1 MHQYIKLILCLTAII
16 AHDAAHATKLSHK
29 EYERFSGGAL
39 HADSNE
45 LLQVRDEA
53 GDPYLSVLTHCTQ
66 THPTNNTNSN
76 MVRGLLNSYN
86 GEIVHYI
93 AQIPCNI
100 ISILQSDAGQ
110 AEQFVKQVE
119 QGQIP
124 TIISD
129 LPQEAVDVFGDVLN
143 VLEIIPSD
151 VIDVGQA
158 AVTDVVSIVND
169 IEDGSITTVVA
180 SLHSDLAAS
189 ITDRWG
195 DYNDGITGAWIGW
208 QNGFKCDVLNHCPSS
223 TPVQTCGTPLT
234 SATIVTT
241 TATATPTNSSP
252 AAIISSSVSVASAS
266 LVSSSISALD
276 TLTAGQ
282 QPSMQS
288 VTQSP
293 VSTSVQSTPQSSTQ
307 LSLASRDVEWAVVS
321 LLGIAVVGILGVA
334 VIL

>member
-1 MHQYIKLILCLTAII
+1 MHQYIRLILCLTAIV

-45 LLQVRDEA
+45 LLHVKDEA

-66 THPTNNTNSN
+66 TLPTDTTNSN

-93 AQIPCNI
+93 AEIPCNI
-100 ISILQSDAGQ
+100 ISILESDAEK

-124 TIISD
+124 TIMSD
-129 LPQEAVDVFGDVLN
+129 LPQEAVNVFGDVLN

-158 AVTDVVSIVND
+158 AVTDVVSIVNG
-169 IEDGSITTVVA
+169 IEDGSITSVVA

-195 DYNDGITGAWIGW
+195 DFNDGITDAWNGW
-208 QNGFKCDVLNHCPSS
+208 QNGLKCDILKHCPSS
-223 TPVQTCGTPLT
+223 TPIQTCGTPLT
-234 SATIVTT
+234 PATITT

-252 AAIISSSVSVASAS
+252 VATSSSASVASAS
-266 LVSSSISALD
+266 SVSSISVVD

-288 VTQSP
+288 VTRSP
-293 VSTSVQSTPQSSTQ
+293 TMTSVQSTPQASTQ
-307 LSLASRDVEWAVVS
+307 LSLASRSVEWAVGN

-334 VIL
+334 VFL